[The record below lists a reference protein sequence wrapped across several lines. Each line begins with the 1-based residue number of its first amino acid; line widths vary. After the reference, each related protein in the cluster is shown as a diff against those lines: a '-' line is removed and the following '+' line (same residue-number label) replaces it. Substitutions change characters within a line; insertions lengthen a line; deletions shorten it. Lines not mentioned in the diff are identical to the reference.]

1 MTTKDLGAFG
11 LFSVRNTAAE
21 RQSWRHR
28 LFGPVEMIATA
39 ADRHSAAM
47 AACLYL
53 AKIDDPL
60 EAIILRDRD
69 GRKNLALIQWNHMHP
84 DYRFSS
90 ETWAD

>member
-1 MTTKDLGAFG
+1 MATTDLGAFG
-11 LFSVRNTAAE
+11 LFSVRNNATE
-21 RQSWRHR
+21 RESWRHR

-39 ADRHSAAM
+39 ADKHAAAM

-53 AKIDDPL
+53 ARIDDPS
-60 EAIILRDRD
+60 EAIVLRDRD